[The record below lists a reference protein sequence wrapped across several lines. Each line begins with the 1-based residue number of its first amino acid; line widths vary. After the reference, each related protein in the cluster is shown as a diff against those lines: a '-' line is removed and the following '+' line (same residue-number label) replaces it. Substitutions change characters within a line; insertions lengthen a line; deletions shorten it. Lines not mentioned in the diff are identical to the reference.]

1 MKTQSATICMHDIL
15 FGSMDK
21 DEFVDEK
28 AALLEYLT
36 DIYTCIST
44 TENQEKISLI
54 GMLHF
59 IRNSK

>member
-1 MKTQSATICMHDIL
+1 
-15 FGSMDK
+15 MDK